1 MYICINKLITIT
13 IPNFHV
19 ALGPLKFRVYSIMGI
34 IEQCLHVYLIQIEG
48 SEAPF
53 FLSLDRLPLLNL
65 K

>member
-34 IEQCLHVYLIQIEG
+34 IEQCLYVYLIQI
-48 SEAPF
+48 APF